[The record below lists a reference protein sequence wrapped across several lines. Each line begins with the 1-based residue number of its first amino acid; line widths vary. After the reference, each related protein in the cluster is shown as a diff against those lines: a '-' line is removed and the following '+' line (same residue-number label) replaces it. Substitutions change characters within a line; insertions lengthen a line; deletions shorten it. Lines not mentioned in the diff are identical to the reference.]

1 MHRIIRTKAYEAK
14 HGPHFDEEHARKAVS
29 KMENEDGSRGQHWS
43 VEETSALAN
52 QYGIRFD
59 SKFNKYDWYVA
70 LNMVYSDYYKVIVNM
85 TGSNNSKYFVELAKA
100 WLSDKDIDEGKMWY
114 YYIYVMCD
122 KLRDAEE
129 EYFDRNYSKYE
140 DEDDDD
146 DEPLPPQQF
155 PMPNQNR
162 KKLVDIVISCGGE
175 QKKLTVE
182 EGKSLINDT
191 QLGLTVA
198 TDKQHIVNMVKSSY
212 NEYKAKK
219 EAVARY
225 DEEMTKCEAILKQL
239 DYTEKEP
246 EKEDPRIQ
254 ELQDQVRELKDLIKQ
269 ASNMVPPQ
277 MKQMLPQNMQKAMNE
292 AS

>member
-14 HGPHFDEEHARKAVS
+14 HGPHFDDEHARKAVS

-122 KLRDAEE
+122 KLRDAE
-129 EYFDRNYSKYE
+129 S
-140 DEDDDD
+140 
-146 DEPLPPQQF
+146 
-155 PMPNQNR
+155 
-162 KKLVDIVISCGGE
+162 VITDS
-175 QKKLTVE
+175 Q
-182 EGKSLINDT
+182 I
-191 QLGLTVA
+191 GLTIS
-198 TDKQHIVNMVKSSY
+198 TDKQEIIGIIRNQY
-212 NEYKAKK
+212 ETYKQRKETIAKC
-219 EAVARY
+219 
-225 DEEMTKCEAILKQL
+225 DEEMAKCQSLLDKLGVGTEA
-239 DYTEKEP
+239 P
-246 EKEDPRIQ
+246 KEDPKIS
-254 ELQDQVRELKDLIKQ
+254 ELQREVRELKSIIRKANQ
-269 ASNMVPPQ
+269 MVPEP
-277 MKQMLPQNMQKAMNE
+277 MKNMLPQDMKDAMNKVDQ
-292 AS
+292 

>member
-14 HGPHFDEEHARKAVS
+14 HGPRFDEEHARKAVS

-146 DEPLPPQQF
+146 DEPYGTY
-155 PMPNQNR
+155 R
-162 KKLVDIVISCGGE
+162 RGGRM
-175 QKKLTVE
+175 
-182 EGKSLINDT
+182 GR
-191 QLGLTVA
+191 
-198 TDKQHIVNMVKSSY
+198 SSY
-212 NEYKAKK
+212 GRRREYDR
-219 EAVARY
+219 EY
-225 DEEMTKCEAILKQL
+225 DER
-239 DYTEKEP
+239 DYEKERMFP
-246 EKEDPRIQ
+246 YED
-254 ELQDQVRELKDLIKQ
+254 ELKRGRSVRYIRY
-269 ASNMVPPQ
+269 
-277 MKQMLPQNMQKAMNE
+277 
-292 AS
+292 

>member
-14 HGPHFDEEHARKAVS
+14 HGPHFDDEHARKAVS

-129 EYFDRNYSKYE
+129 VIMFPFYNT
-140 DEDDDD
+140 
-146 DEPLPPQQF
+146 QQTLF
-155 PMPNQNR
+155 PFGPFNPFFFGRRRRRLNT
-162 KKLVDIVISCGGE
+162 ISGIPVLRTTG
-175 QKKLTVE
+175 V
-182 EGKSLINDT
+182 S
-191 QLGLTVA
+191 A
-198 TDKQHIVNMVKSSY
+198 TTTEV
-212 NEYKAKK
+212 
-219 EAVARY
+219 RY
-225 DEEMTKCEAILKQL
+225 DVNHQEFLSLPKEGLFFL
-239 DYTEKEP
+239 D
-246 EKEDPRIQ
+246 
-254 ELQDQVRELKDLIKQ
+254 VRQ
-269 ASNMVPPQ
+269 ASATADASLPVGLSDDNAENNTTQ
-277 MKQMLPQNMQKAMNE
+277 SMLRNALQEEVQAGDLQLNFRYLIYYNKCNNTYQLVNAYPTNIAAQA
-292 AS
+292 A

>member
-14 HGPHFDEEHARKAVS
+14 HGPHFDDEHARKAVS

-146 DEPLPPQQF
+146 DEPYGTY
-155 PMPNQNR
+155 R
-162 KKLVDIVISCGGE
+162 RGGRM
-175 QKKLTVE
+175 
-182 EGKSLINDT
+182 GR
-191 QLGLTVA
+191 
-198 TDKQHIVNMVKSSY
+198 SSY
-212 NEYKAKK
+212 GRRREYDR
-219 EAVARY
+219 EY
-225 DEEMTKCEAILKQL
+225 DYMYQKSQVHLRRVLITLL
-239 DYTEKEP
+239 V
-246 EKEDPRIQ
+246 IQ
-254 ELQDQVRELKDLIKQ
+254 
-269 ASNMVPPQ
+269 
-277 MKQMLPQNMQKAMNE
+277 
-292 AS
+292 

>member
-52 QYGIRFD
+52 QYGIRFN

-146 DEPLPPQQF
+146 DESYGTY
-155 PMPNQNR
+155 R
-162 KKLVDIVISCGGE
+162 RGGRM
-175 QKKLTVE
+175 
-182 EGKSLINDT
+182 GR
-191 QLGLTVA
+191 
-198 TDKQHIVNMVKSSY
+198 SSY
-212 NEYKAKK
+212 GRRREYDR
-219 EAVARY
+219 EY
-225 DEEMTKCEAILKQL
+225 DER
-239 DYTEKEP
+239 DYEKERMLP
-246 EKEDPRIQ
+246 YED
-254 ELQDQVRELKDLIKQ
+254 ELKRGRSVRYIRY
-269 ASNMVPPQ
+269 
-277 MKQMLPQNMQKAMNE
+277 
-292 AS
+292 

>member
-100 WLSDKDIDEGKMWY
+100 WICDKDIDEGKMWY

-146 DEPLPPQQF
+146 DEPYGTY
-155 PMPNQNR
+155 R
-162 KKLVDIVISCGGE
+162 RGGRM
-175 QKKLTVE
+175 
-182 EGKSLINDT
+182 GR
-191 QLGLTVA
+191 
-198 TDKQHIVNMVKSSY
+198 SSY
-212 NEYKAKK
+212 GTTADASLPVGLSDDNAENNTTQSMLRNALQ
-219 EAVARY
+219 EEVQAGDLQLNFRY
-225 DEEMTKCEAILKQL
+225 LIYYNKCNNTYQL
-239 DYTEKEP
+239 VNAYPTN
-246 EKEDPRIQ
+246 IAA
-254 ELQDQVRELKDLIKQ
+254 Q
-269 ASNMVPPQ
+269 A
-277 MKQMLPQNMQKAMNE
+277 A
-292 AS
+292 